1 MDLIYQDV
9 GLISCKQFS
18 ELSVSLRI
26 QFSNSIIINPVSVK
40 VFTRYQIFIIAVLA
54 VLQFTVV
61 LDFMVLSPLGA
72 QLMKVMN
79 LTTSQF
85 GMAVSGYAFSAGLSG
100 FLAAGFADKFDR
112 KKLLLFFYAGFI
124 AGTFLCGIA
133 PNYYF
138 LLSARIIT
146 GFFGGVLSSISYA
159 IISDLFEL
167 KVRGRVMG
175 FVQMAFATSQVM
187 GIPVGLYFANRVGW
201 HAPFLLITG
210 LSLLGFVVTLLYLKP
225 IDAHLK
231 ILSDRNPFQHMFKTV
246 SKPEYLRAFIF
257 STLLVTGGYMIM
269 PFGSAFSVNNL
280 GITMAQLP
288 VLYFITGVFSMAAG
302 PFIGRLSDV
311 IGKFKVFMYG
321 SILAFIIIVYYT
333 NLGITPFWFVVVLN
347 TVLMIGVLSRMIS
360 SSALITAIP
369 APAERGAFMSIN
381 SSVQQLSG
389 GIASI
394 AAGLIVIQSADGKLR
409 HYNTVGYIVA
419 ATIIITVLI
428 IRSINRSVQ
437 MKSKP
442 EENLSDHSEA
452 IKVINPVEVS

>member
-1 MDLIYQDV
+1 M
-9 GLISCKQFS
+9 
-18 ELSVSLRI
+18 
-26 QFSNSIIINPVSVK
+26 K
-40 VFTRYQIFIIAVLA
+40 VFSRYQIFIIALLA

-72 QLMKVMN
+72 QLMKVLH

-85 GMAVSGYAFSAGLSG
+85 GLAVSGYAFSAGLSG
-100 FLAAGFADKFDR
+100 LLAAGFADKFDR
-112 KKLLLFFYAGFI
+112 KKLLLFFYTGFI
-124 AGTFLCGIA
+124 TGTFLCGIA
-133 PNYYF
+133 PNYLF
-138 LLSARIIT
+138 LLAARIIT
-146 GFFGGVLSSISYA
+146 GFFGGVISSISYA

-210 LSLLGFVVTLLYLKP
+210 VSILEFIAIVMYLKP

-231 ILSDRNPFQHMFKTV
+231 ISSDVKPFQHMFKTV
-246 SKPEYLRAFIF
+246 TKPEYFRAFVF

-280 GITMAQLP
+280 GIPMGQLP
-288 VLYFITGVFSMAAG
+288 ILYFVTGIFSMAAG
-302 PFIGRLSDV
+302 PFIGKLSDV
-311 IGKFKVFMYG
+311 IGKFRVFMVG
-321 SILAFIIIVYYT
+321 SIIAIIIIVYYT
-333 NLGITPFWFVVVLN
+333 NLGPTPFWYVTLLN
-347 TVLMIGVLSRMIS
+347 TVLMMGVLSRIIS

-369 APAERGAFMSIN
+369 SPGERGSFMSIN

-394 AAGLIVIQSADGKLR
+394 FAGLIVVQTIDGKLR
-409 HYNTVGYIVA
+409 HYNTVGYIVT
-419 ATIIITVLI
+419 ATIIITIFML
-428 IRSINRSVQ
+428 RAINKSLLEKSQEPGQPQDYEGESV
-437 MKSKP
+437 
-442 EENLSDHSEA
+442 
-452 IKVINPVEVS
+452 KVTHPVEA